1 MKQEKSR
8 RMAVIAGTG
17 AAMDIP
23 DGVIGK
29 ARTGRARARRI
40 RMIVR
45 HRPTSVS
52 VSAGSAR
59 HLPPDSSAPPEP
71 ARR

>member
-29 ARTGRARARRI
+29 GRTGRARARRI

-45 HRPTSVS
+45 HRPTSGS